1 MSDLPQTKTVIPSV
15 RRHIIRLTPDRYT
28 DIMKMVIIMNV
39 NEILIQTGMTKYRLQ
54 KLSGVPHAT
63 LSDLCS
69 GKTHIEKCSGE
80 TLYRLAKALE
90 VPIELLLES
99 AMSQKI
105 QYEQAQDL
113 KEKSYEFGLPSY
125 LQQDLDAFK
134 EGLKTQSSLLDCLW
148 GELYSSINIAEINE
162 GAITPEHADYLRVK
176 FLWR

>member
-1 MSDLPQTKTVIPSV
+1 
-15 RRHIIRLTPDRYT
+15 
-28 DIMKMVIIMNV
+28 MVIIMRI
-39 NEILIQTGMTKYRLQ
+39 NEIITQNGMTKYRLA

-63 LSDLCS
+63 LNDLCS